1 MARPLR
7 KVNRE
12 GVQYT
17 RRSIIE
23 YEIEELEKESNEEI
37 IARGSIWPY
46 TIDGFVSS
54 ETLLYFFRNTDN
66 SWLREQLLIILLER
80 IHRLLPKPNSS
91 DGQTSSLVN
100 MEIRDKVRDDFIDLL
115 LADQISYDERLDYF
129 EVNFNGAFASD
140 KLDAR
145 KKIQNRDNLTQG
157 LYDEDEEDILSEVEN
172 AIESYDPFDPN
183 ELDKEYYRR
192 SLNEA
197 ITFLSP
203 LQQRIVIMWC
213 HDIPIISK
221 DPNEMTISKSLKKSD
236 KTIRTHRDSAFA
248 ILRKRMENREEL

>member
-17 RRSIIE
+17 RRSVIE
-23 YEIEELEKESNEEI
+23 DEIKELEKASNEEI
-37 IARGSIWPY
+37 IARASIWPY
-46 TIDGFVSS
+46 TIDEFVSS

-66 SWLREQLLIILLER
+66 SWLREELLIILLER

-115 LADQISYDERLDYF
+115 LADQISYEERLDYF
-129 EVNFNGAFASD
+129 EVNFNGALASD

-157 LYDEDEEDILSEVEN
+157 LYDEDEEILPEVEIS
-172 AIESYDPFDPN
+172 IESYDPFDPN
-183 ELDKEYYRR
+183 EALLHK
-192 SLNEA
+192 
-197 ITFLSP
+197 P
-203 LQQRIVIMWC
+203 V
-213 HDIPIISK
+213 SK
-221 DPNEMTISKSLKKSD
+221 GLFHNI
-236 KTIRTHRDSAFA
+236 
-248 ILRKRMENREEL
+248 ILR

>member
-17 RRSIIE
+17 RRSVIE
-23 YEIEELEKESNEEI
+23 DEIKELEKASNEEI
-37 IARGSIWPY
+37 IARASIWPY
-46 TIDGFVSS
+46 TIDEFVSS

-66 SWLREQLLIILLER
+66 SWLREELLIILLER

-115 LADQISYDERLDYF
+115 LADQISYEERLDYF
-129 EVNFNGAFASD
+129 EVNFNGALASD

-157 LYDEDEEDILSEVEN
+157 LYDEDEEILPEVEIS
-172 AIESYDPFDPN
+172 IESYDPFDPN

-213 HDIPIISK
+213 HGIPIISK

-236 KTIRTHRDSAFA
+236 KTIRTHRDSAFV